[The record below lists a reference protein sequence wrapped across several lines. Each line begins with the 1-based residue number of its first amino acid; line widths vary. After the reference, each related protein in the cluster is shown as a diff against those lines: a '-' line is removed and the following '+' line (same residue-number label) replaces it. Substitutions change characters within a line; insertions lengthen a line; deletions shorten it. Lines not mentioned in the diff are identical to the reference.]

1 MVTDG
6 GFTVQTGNDRIIT
19 FLDVGV
25 VPSTI
30 YRINV
35 SGTTNATTLSTTNI
49 VIGITNPTTSSL
61 EIVEFCM

>member
-35 SGTTNATTLSTTNI
+35 SGTTNTTTLSTTNI

-61 EIVEFCM
+61 EIVELCM